1 VTDAAA
7 LVLVPFLGF
16 LATTQ
21 PRAAP
26 VVLAPARGA
35 DIETAEAIALRLLAL
50 ARLGLGMTTYN
61 HGHAKGG
68 QPAKDA
74 TPCPTVRERARDG
87 IELVG
92 SHGVAF
98 LVKMLRLSPLDM
110 PSHDRRQRQEMTRQI
125 A

>member
-1 VTDAAA
+1 
-7 LVLVPFLGF
+7 
-16 LATTQ
+16 
-21 PRAAP
+21 
-26 VVLAPARGA
+26 VVLAPALGA
-35 DIETAEAIALRLLAL
+35 DIETAKAIALRILAL
-50 ARLGLGMTTYN
+50 AWLGLDMTTYN

-98 LVKMLRLSPLDM
+98 LVKMLRLSPHDM
-110 PSHDRRQRQEMTRQI
+110 RSRDPSQRQAMTRQI